1 MTTAEPGSP
10 RDPSWTDPSSW
21 SAAVG
26 AAGSAIREDVDAL
39 LDRLAGPR
47 EVTAQ
52 WVDAPAAPADH
63 DLDDVAVPTP
73 PSPIDDGEPDF
84 GRGATGDAAP
94 VPVDVPGR
102 SSGGGGSG
110 DDGRPDERGATNDSD
125 DDAGD
130 SGHDGD
136 GSWPHGTQEDRHDD
150 DGSGHDGG
158 HDTAHEHDPGSE
170 HDLGDHAG

>member
-52 WVDAPAAPADH
+52 WVDAPAVPADH

-73 PSPIDDGEPDF
+73 PSPVDDGEPAF

-94 VPVDVPGR
+94 APVDAPDRGT
-102 SSGGGGSG
+102 GGDGSG
-110 DDGRPDERGATNDSD
+110 DDGRPDERGTTD
-125 DDAGD
+125 DGDD

-136 GSWPHGTQEDRHDD
+136 GSWPHEDRHDD
-150 DGSGHDGG
+150 GSGHGGG
-158 HDTAHEHDPGSE
+158 HDTGHDTGPEHDPGPE